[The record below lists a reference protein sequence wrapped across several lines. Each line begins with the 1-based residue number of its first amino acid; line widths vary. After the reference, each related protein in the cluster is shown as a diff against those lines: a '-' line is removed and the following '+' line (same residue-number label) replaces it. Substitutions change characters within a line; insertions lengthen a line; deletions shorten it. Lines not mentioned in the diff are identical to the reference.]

1 MNQTKLESSDKITFI
16 DRRCFAMNKMR
27 FIGYDGGWQE
37 KKSQTVSF
45 PFPIFLPLADI
56 ARAVQQ
62 LDKNLLDS
70 ANTFI
75 LK

>member
-1 MNQTKLESSDKITFI
+1 M
-16 DRRCFAMNKMR
+16 
-27 FIGYDGGWQE
+27 G
-37 KKSQTVSF
+37 SF